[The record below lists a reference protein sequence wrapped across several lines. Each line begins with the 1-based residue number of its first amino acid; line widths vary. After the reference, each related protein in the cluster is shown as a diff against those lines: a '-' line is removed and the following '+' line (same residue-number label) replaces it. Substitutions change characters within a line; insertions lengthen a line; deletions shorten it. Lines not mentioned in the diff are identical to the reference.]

1 MSHRLAFMR
10 LVPMPDP
17 VDDLV
22 RAVAEV
28 IKESE
33 SAGAPVALELKMKL
47 SVVLEELRTQV
58 AK

>member
-1 MSHRLAFMR
+1 MSTVAFMR
-10 LVPMPDP
+10 LMPMPDP

-28 IKESE
+28 IRESE
-33 SAGAPVALELKMKL
+33 AAGAPVSLELKMKL

-58 AK
+58 GK

>member
-1 MSHRLAFMR
+1 MR

-28 IKESE
+28 IRESE
-33 SAGAPVALELKMKL
+33 AAGAPVSLELKMKL

-58 AK
+58 GR

>member
-1 MSHRLAFMR
+1 MSTVAWMR
-10 LVPMPDP
+10 LVPLPDP
-17 VDDLV
+17 VDDLI

-33 SAGAPVALELKMKL
+33 AAGTPVSLELKMKL

-58 AK
+58 TR

>member
-1 MSHRLAFMR
+1 MSTVAFMR
-10 LVPMPDP
+10 VVPMPDP
-17 VDDLV
+17 IDDLV

-33 SAGAPVALELKMKL
+33 AAGTPVSLELKMKL

-58 AK
+58 AR